1 MPVLDPRTL
10 IAMAGVMSLLMALVL
25 GLMRRSY
32 PPSIRGLGMW
42 AMAPL
47 LWVLSTALFSARG
60 MVHDML
66 GIVGANS
73 LLLMGSLFQLAGTR
87 RFLGQPVAWVPWATL
102 FALTVGAMT
111 VLTLSYPDYVLRVG
125 VFTVSIA
132 CVYGSLLVFLL
143 RRGDQSFPIRLVEAV
158 LVLHLLVLA
167 GRLYTLSTGQGGSD
181 LLDRNAIQTL
191 YISAYVLTTLML
203 PLGNVLMATDRLRA
217 ELEHLATHDPLLPV
231 LNRRAFLQACEH
243 ELSRQRRT
251 GRPPALIL
259 MDLDHFKAVN
269 DTHGHQHG
277 DAVLRHVV
285 TRLQTVLRR
294 TDVLA
299 RYGGEEFA
307 LLLPETSTDD
317 ACLLAQRLHTSL
329 AQGHPLDCRMSMGAT
344 AWRGETDSLDAMLSR
359 ADAALY
365 RAKAAGRNQTCTD

>member
-32 PPSIRGLGMW
+32 PSSIRGLGMW
-42 AMAPL
+42 ALAPL
-47 LWVLSTALFSARG
+47 LWVISTVLFSARG
-60 MVHDML
+60 VVPDVL
-66 GIVGANS
+66 GIVAANS
-73 LLLMGSLFQLAGTR
+73 FLLLGALCQLLGTQ
-87 RFLGQPVAWVPWATL
+87 RFLGQPVAWGRWAAL
-102 FALTVGAMT
+102 FVLTVAAMT
-111 VLTLSYPDYVLRVG
+111 VLTLPYPHYPLRVG
-125 VFTVSIA
+125 TFTVAVA

-143 RRGDQSFPIRLVEAV
+143 RRGNQSFPIRLVEAV

-181 LLDRNAIQTL
+181 LMDRNAIQTL
-191 YISAYVLTTLML
+191 YVSAYVLTTLML
-203 PLGNVLMATDRLRA
+203 PLGNILMATDRLRA

-231 LNRRAFLQACEH
+231 LNRRAFLQACER
-243 ELSRQRRT
+243 ELSRAQRS
-251 GRPPALIL
+251 GPAPALIL
-259 MDLDHFKAVN
+259 MDLDHFKSVN

-285 TRLQTVLRR
+285 DRLQAVLRGS
-294 TDVLA
+294 DVLA

-307 LLLPETSTDD
+307 LLLPQTAIAD
-317 ACLLAQRLHTSL
+317 AQRLADRLHACL
-329 AQGHPLDCRMSMGAT
+329 AEGHPLDCRVSMGAT
-344 AWRGETDSLDAMLSR
+344 AWRGGTDSLDAMLSR

-365 RAKAAGRNQTCTD
+365 RAKGAGRNQTCIG